1 VREDENVIV
10 TEEDRVIGDRADRGD
25 EPPFA
30 WEWRVLAVS
39 AVFAAPGL
47 ILGGLI
53 GLVSGLGGPG
63 EWWLAGGAVLG
74 ATFGGL
80 LEAGHV
86 LG

>member
-1 VREDENVIV
+1 MIA
-10 TEEDRVIGDRADRGD
+10 TEEDRVTGARADGGD

-30 WEWRVLAVS
+30 RAWRVLAVS

-47 ILGGLI
+47 ILGGLV
-53 GLVSGLGGPG
+53 GVVSGLGGPA
-63 EWWLAGGAVLG
+63 EWWLAGGAILG